1 MLMVYGSGFK
11 TEQRKKQP
19 RETQLHDFTT
29 TNWRLMTYQTGREF
43 LVRQRAAWQEDVGDQ
58 ALDGGTHLSRRV
70 SRVYEVSEVNQ
81 SHLPP
86 AHLLA
91 SQ

>member
-1 MLMVYGSGFK
+1 
-11 TEQRKKQP
+11 
-19 RETQLHDFTT
+19 
-29 TNWRLMTYQTGREF
+29 MTYQTGREF

-58 ALDGGTHLSRRV
+58 ALDGGTRLSHRV
-70 SRVYEVSEVNQ
+70 SRVYEVSEVYEVNQ

-91 SQ
+91 SQQVINSCPQCFTHLRGSVMVLLFMV